1 MRAPSPSIIPAVPN
15 AVLLLA
21 GAHLVVD
28 GYANIYA
35 PLLPLLIPR
44 LDLSLAT
51 AGLLAMWFHLAA
63 SVSQLGFGHLA
74 DRWRPRLLLAVGPI
88 VAVVMLSLVGIA
100 GSAVTLGG
108 VLILGGLGCAAF
120 HPPAAVAVH
129 RLGSARPGLAMSLHI
144 TGGNLGFSLGPIFFA
159 PLAERFGVAWTPA
172 MALPGLLVLA
182 LMARYQP
189 PVNREPQIDG
199 GGLRP
204 LRPYTRPLALL
215 YTIAVLRTLT
225 ALCLTTYVPV
235 LLTRRGLSVGDAS
248 WAFAVY
254 LLASGVGGF
263 LGGPA
268 ADRFGSRLVIIL
280 SLLLA
285 APFLV
290 LAPLLDG
297 AWFIAVLAVGG
308 FFLLSTMPVNVTFG
322 QTLVPVSAGT
332 VASLMMG
339 AAWGTGALAVPVVG
353 LAADRV
359 GLEAALMWLGAVPIL
374 AALFAWPLPAG
385 HDRPRGSGPGVHGH
399 QPEPRAGDVVR

>member
-1 MRAPSPSIIPAVPN
+1 MRAPSPSVMPAVPG
-15 AVLLLA
+15 AVLWLA

-51 AGLLAMWFHLAA
+51 AGLLAMSFHLAA

-74 DRWRPRLLLAVGPI
+74 DRWRPRLLLATGPF
-88 VAVVMLSLVGIA
+88 VAVVMLSLVGVA
-100 GSAVTLGG
+100 GSAVTLGA
-108 VLILGGLGCAAF
+108 VLIAGGLGCAAF

-129 RLGSARPGLAMSLHI
+129 RLGGARPGLAMSLHI
-144 TGGNLGFSLGPIFFA
+144 TGGNLGFSLAPIFFA
-159 PLAERFGVAWTPA
+159 PLAERFGLPWTPA
-172 MALPGLLVLA
+172 TALPGLLVLA
-182 LMARYQP
+182 LVVRHQP
-189 PVNREPQIDG
+189 SVNVEPRADG

-204 LRPYTRPLALL
+204 LRPYARPLTLL
-215 YTIAVLRTLT
+215 YTVAVLRTLT
-225 ALCLTTYVPV
+225 GLSLTTYVPV
-235 LLTRRGLSVGDAS
+235 MLTRRGLSVGDAS

-268 ADRFGSRLVIIL
+268 ADRFGSRRVIIV
-280 SLLLA
+280 SLLIA

-290 LAPLLDG
+290 LAPRLHG
-297 AWFIAVLAVGG
+297 AAFVAVLAIGG

-339 AAWGTGALAVPVVG
+339 VAWGTGGLAVPLVG

-359 GLEAALMWLGAVPIL
+359 GLDAALMWLGAVPIL

-385 HDRPRGSGPGVHGH
+385 HDRPRGSGPGTVAY
-399 QPEPRAGDVVR
+399 QPEPLAGDVVR